1 MKNGYVMVDCTGF
14 DFSDIKKID
23 GIYERMLAAYNSK
36 KFVLCENMV
45 NGSAKFSPI
54 PAFLAT
60 AKSGNTDYIVLTVM
74 NLAYN
79 ITSDDNISTDVPN
92 ARTTNAKTTKTS
104 K

>member
-1 MKNGYVMVDCTGF
+1 MKSGYVMVDCTGF
-14 DFSDIKKID
+14 DFSNVGKID
-23 GIYERMLAAYNSK
+23 GIYEKMLAAYNTG

-60 AKSGNTDYIVLTVM
+60 AKSGENVYIVLTVM
-74 NLAYN
+74 NIAYN
-79 ITSDDNISTDVPN
+79 ITSDDTISTDVPN
-92 ARTTNAKTTKTS
+92 SRTTKSS